1 MPFGSFLILIN
12 ANAEIERQAVYIEEG
27 ATELNL
33 GKNELLKIRMA
44 HSDKS
49 VALTILPDAQI
60 YSYKKEY
67 KDKKVIFQLIGGLFL
82 NKDENSGQFKDKV
95 QSFVESM
102 FDKKNLPNEELKA
115 LIGENYKKYFQ
126 QQQFVVQRDKIE
138 KELTER
144 SMVLNTKGKFDDAK
158 EILAKIQKGLPA
170 KMVSAYEAGEK
181 FIKNQ
186 EYERAEKEYESA
198 MRLASDLGMKDH
210 EKYFNQKKNLSR
222 KIPSLLKKREECLEK
237 AMNGLR
243 TDHFDD
249 ASKYFKQAA
258 EISGE
263 LMETR
268 RMEEYNAKA
277 KILAE
282 YMMIDKK
289 YAK

>member
-82 NKDENSGQFKDKV
+82 NKDENSGQFKDNV